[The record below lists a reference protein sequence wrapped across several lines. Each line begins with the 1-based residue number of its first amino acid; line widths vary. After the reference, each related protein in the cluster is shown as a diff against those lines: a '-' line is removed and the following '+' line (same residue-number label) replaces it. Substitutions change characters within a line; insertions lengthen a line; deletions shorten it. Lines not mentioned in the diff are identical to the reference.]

1 MGGLATLPASCA
13 TASFAAT
20 LGFDNKIAQ
29 VVEGR
34 ISRCDEGKPK
44 PKNLCAEADNVAGT
58 MQAAL
63 QI

>member
-1 MGGLATLPASCA
+1 MGGLATLPGSCA
-13 TASFAAT
+13 TASFATT

-44 PKNLCAEADNVAGT
+44 PKNLRRFCAEADNVAGT
-58 MQAAL
+58 M
-63 QI
+63 